1 MGGVGRVISSV
12 VSVVVGFVTRKGKS
26 YKNSLAG
33 VWQAIR
39 DIWDKM
45 HELWEKVKKYVEEKL
60 DPIIKFLKKL
70 EKWYKKYLEPW
81 IRRIDKLLN
90 TYIKLYLAWKIV
102 IERKI
107 TYLFNVVDQFLRPK
121 VLWLDNLLRHLQ
133 QVVSVVSKSLA
144 AKIESV
150 RRTIYKYTLD
160 LINRTEKKIVR
171 YVHQVFVPIDRFV
184 YGLQAL
190 KQKHIDPLA
199 QGLKGLS
206 EDISKIIDKKS
217 KPRPTFSADV
227 VDTGLKEFWNEYLRA
242 HPTPHVYV
250 GPPVIDIE
258 EIYKELEATTSEDP
272 DKLPPEEKEIYEAL
286 EEEVKEF

>member
-1 MGGVGRVISSV
+1 MGGFGRVISSV

-107 TYLFNVVDQFLRPK
+107 TYLFNVIDQFLRPK
-121 VLWLDNLLRHLQ
+121 VLWLDNFLRHLQ

-160 LINRTEKKIVR
+160 LIYRTEKKIVR

-227 VDTGLKEFWNEYLRA
+227 VDTGLKEFWNEYLRT

>member
-12 VSVVVGFVTRKGKS
+12 VSVVVGFVTSRGKS

-45 HELWEKVKKYVEEKL
+45 RELWEKVKKYVEEKI
-60 DPIIKFLKKL
+60 DPILKYLKKL
-70 EKWYKKYLEPW
+70 EEWYKKYLEPW
-81 IRRIDKLLN
+81 IKRIDKLLN

-107 TYLFNVVDQFLRPK
+107 TYLFNVIDQFLRPK
-121 VLWLDNLLRHLQ
+121 VLWLDNFLRHLQ

-160 LINRTEKKIVR
+160 LIYRTEKKIVR

-199 QGLKGLS
+199 QGLKGLE

-227 VDTGLKEFWNEYLRA
+227 VDTGLKEFWNEYLRT
-242 HPTPHVYV
+242 HPEPHVYV

-258 EIYKELEATTSEDP
+258 EIYKELESVTAEDP
-272 DKLPPEEKEIYEAL
+272 NLLPEEEKEIYEAL